1 MYVLNIA
8 NAIKKMTLNEI
19 TDLISLKTAIN
30 ELDFLKK
37 TVIIQ

>member
-8 NAIKKMTLNEI
+8 NAIKKDGN
-19 TDLISLKTAIN
+19 KTKPEALSFKTIIN